1 MALPQYK
8 RILSAIEFTLDQ
20 MRDGPKDKGSREK
33 LDAYEQRVE
42 AWYSSKHR
50 FVLYAIKCIRE
61 VDEHRA
67 KDYLYQLKRLRQ
79 EI

>member
-1 MALPQYK
+1 MAQQQYK
-8 RILSAIEFTLDQ
+8 RILSAIEFTLEQ
-20 MRDGPKDKGSREK
+20 MREGPSEKGTREK

-50 FVLYAIKCIRE
+50 FVLYAIKCVRE

-67 KDYLYQLKRLRQ
+67 KDYLHQLKRLRH